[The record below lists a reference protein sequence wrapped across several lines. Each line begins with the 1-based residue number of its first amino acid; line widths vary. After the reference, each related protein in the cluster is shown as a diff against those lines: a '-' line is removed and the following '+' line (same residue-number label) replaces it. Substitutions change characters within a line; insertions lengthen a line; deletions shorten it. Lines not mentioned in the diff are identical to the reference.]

1 MRFSHNLDPDRP
13 IVNDR
18 YRVFKE
24 ISFPPSMLR
33 LAEVDGRLCL
43 ASRMELAS
51 VRNGL
56 LVPAAGGKP

>member
-1 MRFSHNLDPDRP
+1 MKEDIGSLISYALIAFC
-13 IVNDR
+13 V
-18 YRVFKE
+18 VFVS